1 MEYFNR
7 YTSNT
12 LAGSGN
18 QHIFKNKHPDEVTT
32 GRVFYKIFTGG
43 CYHYSIL
50 FSNIIDSTYADGSQC
65 HKNVVCDQWQIE
77 SLELAICDSCN
88 CEEMVEVGPMQKLTF
103 SGSPSKTVM
112 PGEFFHTDEVLL
124 DVKKGQYICLQMAF
138 RGEKL
143 PYHPESL
150 LPIFVLEDGNWVP
163 SKEMPVPGM
172 IGCDRPVERRVAF
185 LGDSITQGIGT
196 VPNSYAHWNACLAE
210 RLGPQDAYWNLGI
223 GYGRADDAASDG
235 AWLFKAKQA
244 DVVMVCFG
252 VNDILQG
259 FEEKMVIKNLKT
271 IAESLRA
278 CDVKVIIQ
286 TVPPFDYD
294 DEKRPIW
301 ENVNHFIQTELAKE
315 FFVFDN
321 VPVLCDEK
329 KGRHVAKYGGHPD
342 AEGCA
347 LWAKAF
353 YEALRQIDF

>member
-18 QHIFKNKHPDEVTT
+18 QHIFKNKHPENVTV
-32 GRVFYKIFTGG
+32 GRVFYKIFSGG

-50 FSNIIDSTYADGSQC
+50 FSNIIDSTFADGSQS
-65 HKNVVCDQWQIE
+65 HKNIVCDQWQIE
-77 SLELAICDSCN
+77 SLAVAVCDSCN
-88 CEEMVEVGPMQKLTF
+88 CEEMVEVGEMLPLTF

-112 PGEFFHTDEVLL
+112 PGEFFFTDEVLL
-124 DVKKGQYICLQMAF
+124 DVRKGQYLCLQIAF
-138 RGEKL
+138 RGEEL

-150 LPIFVLEDGNWVP
+150 LPLFTLENGKWIPD
-163 SKEMPVPGM
+163 KEMPVPSM
-172 IGCDRPVERRVAF
+172 IGCDRTVNRRVAF

-196 VPNSYAHWNACLAE
+196 EPNSYAHWNACLAE
-210 RLGPQDAYWNLGI
+210 LLGQQDAYWNLGI

-244 DVVMVCFG
+244 DAVIVCFG

-259 FEEKMVIKNLKT
+259 FEEKTIIRNLKS
-271 IAESLRA
+271 IADRLRA
-278 CDVKVIIQ
+278 CNIRVILQ

-294 DEKRPIW
+294 DEKRPVW
-301 ENVNHFIQTELAKE
+301 ENVNRFIQIELAKDY
-315 FFVFDN
+315 FVFDN
-321 VPVLCDEK
+321 VSVLCDET
-329 KGRHVAKYGGHPD
+329 KGRHVAKFGGHSD

-347 LWAKAF
+347 LWAQAF
-353 YEALRQIDF
+353 YQALRRIDF